1 MRRTRS
7 PDPGRPLLGLA
18 AGLALGIA
26 AACARD
32 TSAGRTSASD
42 SLVPNAPLTAEDT
55 AGLIPWARRRQ
66 AYLRASTGGLV
77 GRITDAETGRPIEGV
92 SIGTRSMGGY
102 SDEWGRYE
110 VVYLDPGEHR
120 VEIERRGYAPQ
131 YRTITAVAGSKR
143 ILHASLRRAAPVRLR
158 LDGSWAARF
167 ELLDVGSD
175 SARKARRPTGSTVA
189 GTLWFSR
196 DAPPPLLDVP
206 VERDRYVWTVFG
218 RSELDFSPFFGGA
231 VAEDVS
237 TTLIGPVNDSF
248 TREVVATVFDGDSV
262 LVSLVPRISHGG
274 VSFAGRLHGDS
285 IVGRWDERAYCCG
298 ASGRVVL
305 RRTGGSR

>member
-1 MRRTRS
+1 M
-7 PDPGRPLLGLA
+7 PKPGRPPLKLPAVLA
-18 AGLALGIA
+18 MCIA

-32 TSAGRTSASD
+32 TSAGRASAAD
-42 SLVPNAPLTAEDT
+42 SLIPNDPLTAEDT
-55 AGLIPWARRRQ
+55 AGLIPSARRRQ
-66 AYLRASTGGLV
+66 AYLRASRGGLV
-77 GRITDAETGRPIEGV
+77 GRITDAGTGRPVEGV
-92 SIGTRSMGGY
+92 GVHTRYMGGY
-102 SDEWGRYE
+102 SDESGRYE

-120 VEIERRGYAPQ
+120 VEIERRGYVPQ
-131 YRTITAVAGSKR
+131 SRTITAVAGSKR

-175 SARKARRPTGSTVA
+175 SIRKARRPTASTVA

-196 DAPPPLLDVP
+196 SVPPPLADVP

-218 RSELDFSPFFGGA
+218 RSEVDFSPFFGGA

-237 TTLIGPVNDSF
+237 TTVLGPVDDSF
-248 TREVVATVFDGDSV
+248 EREVAATVFDGDSV
-262 LVSLVPRISHGG
+262 QVSLVPRISHGG

-305 RRTGGSR
+305 RRTGDRR